1 MGNKVGRM
9 LKRFQK
15 NVFKAM
21 DGPKKDSW
29 VLKLYVLIH
38 ENKITHA
45 KINEC
50 GYDSWK
56 ICVIMDYHCLVI
68 NYFSNNLF
76 R

>member
-1 MGNKVGRM
+1 M

-21 DGPKKDSW
+21 DGPKKDFMRSKI
-29 VLKLYVLIH
+29 VNVLIR
-38 ENKITHA
+38 ENKIAHA
-45 KINEC
+45 KINGC

-68 NYFSNNLF
+68 NFFSSNLF

>member
-1 MGNKVGRM
+1 
-9 LKRFQK
+9 
-15 NVFKAM
+15 M
-21 DGPKKDSW
+21 DGPKKNSW
-29 VLKLYVLIH
+29 VLKLYDLIH